1 LDIARYTCYGKYRE
15 DVYNMKILRSYV
27 DEILENIEFASFELK
42 MGLKSLIFWQGQV
55 RFGRVNLPL
64 HSFLAF
70 VSATYVIEQPH
81 LIPAYIFFCAA
92 WCMLFLMCRQNR
104 DPYPWSQTGSFSH
117 HLKSFVPY
125 LPTERSHGESIYEGQ
140 GFKEKQEQDEERKK
154 IMEEDKMLHSKIA
167 RVRRELEQILAAVSE
182 VNLDTYEGVGGLNP
196 LSRLLPVQLIL
207 RGALFLIFMTITY
220 TTTYVCTCLS
230 QYFAHFPQNFRSSDV
245 IYYVRW
251 IKKIICCKDSQLSFL
266 LTMVCI
272 FVGMI
277 LFFLPITKMVHWICK
292 IIIWV
297 FLGPWMRLADMAYK
311 RKSSIEVNSHLK
323 RVMHEIQE
331 REQKRFNEARI
342 LREEA
347 MKLKAA
353 RILRFGRFAVK
364 VPSVN
369 VTRFYD
375 YPLTES
381 TARPTNGN
389 DNGTITERI
398 SKYVPGQK
406 DYGVMIPELT
416 KPSKMRNDEKKVREA
431 RLKKLKTTYKKK
443 RDDTRG
449 NGRSKPFFK
458 GEIDLGSSNRGKANS
473 KIMPF
478 NVEPREAFEFNSQSR
493 QVTAEGFEL
502 IATQDLARI
511 RVDCECDAHK
521 SEVPTKPPPEER
533 EQQHSETK
541 VVSDER
547 ETNCMEVGTCGEI
560 DVLRPQESATV
571 QIQGIMSDLTFD
583 I

>member
-1 LDIARYTCYGKYRE
+1 
-15 DVYNMKILRSYV
+15 
-27 DEILENIEFASFELK
+27 
-42 MGLKSLIFWQGQV
+42 
-55 RFGRVNLPL
+55 
-64 HSFLAF
+64 
-70 VSATYVIEQPH
+70 
-81 LIPAYIFFCAA
+81 
-92 WCMLFLMCRQNR
+92 
-104 DPYPWSQTGSFSH
+104 
-117 HLKSFVPY
+117 
-125 LPTERSHGESIYEGQ
+125 
-140 GFKEKQEQDEERKK
+140 
-154 IMEEDKMLHSKIA
+154 
-167 RVRRELEQILAAVSE
+167 
-182 VNLDTYEGVGGLNP
+182 
-196 LSRLLPVQLIL
+196 
-207 RGALFLIFMTITY
+207 
-220 TTTYVCTCLS
+220 
-230 QYFAHFPQNFRSSDV
+230 
-245 IYYVRW
+245 
-251 IKKIICCKDSQLSFL
+251 
-266 LTMVCI
+266 
-272 FVGMI
+272 
-277 LFFLPITKMVHWICK
+277 
-292 IIIWV
+292 
-297 FLGPWMRLADMAYK
+297 MAYK